1 VKCRSV
7 RSNWA
12 RTRPAIMA
20 PVMET
25 PRVNDDVIEGSEV
38 DIAGE
43 KRRELGDAWDQK
55 TFMEFRG
62 QI

>member
-1 VKCRSV
+1 
-7 RSNWA
+7 
-12 RTRPAIMA
+12 MA